1 MTRFVVFGAGA
12 VGGVVGARLAQAGHE
27 VALVARGQHRDA
39 IAAHGLRIDDPDAS
53 ATLELP
59 VTDDVAELGLGAGD
73 FVLVA
78 VKGQDTPAAIEALAH
93 AGADLP
99 IVCLQNGTANE
110 RQFLRVFEHVYAVPV
125 MLPASHVEPG
135 VVVAS
140 SAPTTGILDVG
151 RYPAGADER
160 CDELAAAFRASTFE
174 SVVRPDVM
182 RWKWR
187 KLMMNLGNAVEAAT
201 GRAKGNGRIL
211 GAATTEAEAVL
222 AAAGIDVASAEEDQE
237 RRGDHLTIRPV
248 AGEERG
254 GGSSWQSL
262 ARGTGTIETD
272 LLNGEIVLLGR
283 LHGLPTPVNAG
294 LQRVARELAARGAPP
309 ASMTPDELAAALGL

>member
-27 VALVARGQHRDA
+27 VALVARGRHRDA
-39 IAAHGLRIDDPDAS
+39 IAAGGLRIDDPDAS
-53 ATLELP
+53 ATLDLP

-73 FVLVA
+73 VVLVA

-99 IVCLQNGTANE
+99 IVCLQNGTSNE

-140 SAPTTGILDVG
+140 SAPTTGILDIG
-151 RYPAGADER
+151 RYPAGSDDR
-160 CDELAAAFRASTFE
+160 CDELAGAFRASTFE
-174 SVVRPDVM
+174 SVARPDVM

-201 GRAKGNGRIL
+201 GRATGNGRIL
-211 GAATTEAEAVL
+211 EAATTEAEAVL
-222 AAAGIDVASAEEDQE
+222 AAAGIDVATADEDRE

-283 LHGLPTPVNAG
+283 LHAVPTPVNAG
-294 LQRVARELAARGAPP
+294 LQRVARELARSGAPP